1 MASYSEVL
9 PSSIKKL
16 DKTVSIIICTLN
28 EELYLPKLLESIA
41 QQKGVTY
48 EILVIDAGS
57 TDTTKN
63 VVEHFAKK
71 ASMPVQFV
79 AAMRGIAKQRNFG
92 ATLARYENL
101 LFLDADVLLPNDF
114 LVKATSEIT
123 DNQYLI
129 AGTKIFAAEKSAG
142 YRFVYW
148 TYSNT
153 YLPIVRL
160 FNTVLHGCSIF
171 VTKELHEQIG
181 GFQSG
186 ITFEDFAYGA
196 AAAKFSHPK
205 LLKSTYVRTSARRFY
220 DTSPSKIWELV
231 KGALQSFYK
240 KELPDSQFEGY
251 HETAGRHIAPR
262 Y

>member
-1 MASYSEVL
+1 MLFMEL
-9 PSSIKKL
+9 
-16 DKTVSIIICTLN
+16 SIIICTLN
-28 EELYLPKLLESIA
+28 EELYLPKLLESIR
-41 QQKGVTY
+41 QQEGVVY
-48 EILVIDAGS
+48 EILIIDAGS
-57 TDTTKN
+57 TDATKLA
-63 VVEHFAKK
+63 VERFAE
-71 ASMPVQFV
+71 SSLMSVQFV

-92 ATLARYENL
+92 ATLAKYENL

-114 LVKATSEIT
+114 LKNATSEIT

-129 AGTKIFAAEKSAG
+129 AGTKIFAAEKSRG
-142 YRFVYW
+142 YRLVYW

-153 YLPIVRL
+153 YLPVVRL

-171 VTKELHEQIG
+171 VTKTLHEQIG

-205 LLKSTYVRTSARRFY
+205 LLRSTYVRTSARRFY
-220 DTSPSKIWELV
+220 DTSPRKVWELV

-240 KELPDSQFEGY
+240 KELPDSQFKAY
-251 HETAGRHIAPR
+251 HETAGRHIAPK